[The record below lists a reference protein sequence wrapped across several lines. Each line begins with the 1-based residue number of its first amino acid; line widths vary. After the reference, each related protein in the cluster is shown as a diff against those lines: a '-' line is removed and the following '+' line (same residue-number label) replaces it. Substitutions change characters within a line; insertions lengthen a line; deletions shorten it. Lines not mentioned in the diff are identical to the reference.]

1 MMSLIIDALSW
12 ACLLLGCFL
21 GVSGAFGVFRFKDF
35 YSRAHAASVTDT
47 LCVFF
52 IVAGLVLQ
60 SGFNLV
66 TVKLIFIVVLLWL
79 TSPVASHALI
89 RSAYQTGLKPTLS
102 TTRKESAKRG
112 QS

>member
-1 MMSLIIDALSW
+1 MNFIIDALSW
-12 ACLLLGCFL
+12 VCLMLGCFL
-21 GVSGAFGVFRFKDF
+21 GISGAIGTFRFKEF

-52 IVAGLVLQ
+52 IMAGLILQ
-60 SGFNLV
+60 SGFTLV
-66 TVKLIFIVVLLWL
+66 TVKLIFAVGLLWL
-79 TSPVASHALI
+79 TSPLASHALI
-89 RSAYQTGLKPTLS
+89 RAAYHTGLKPKLS